1 MKKLRNI
8 CDHFQK
14 SKKMINEDQQ
24 LRRAVFLPLYY
35 TVISLMVSSCHT
47 MIIIGLPCH
56 GPGPPLALGS
66 LGDLLR
72 THPLPIFVPAQW
84 GKKTGYRRFVPV
96 CVIVYLRLI
105 DRLNISIISVLLLTV
120 LFFLPFFQLWVNE
133 KLLLVMGGLYA
144 FLFVPVTVGFVKP
157 NLLEQQ
163 SFVSRLKRKLQLRI
177 LTNETAHHYMQS
189 FAEFWNSGWLQV

>member
-1 MKKLRNI
+1 
-8 CDHFQK
+8 
-14 SKKMINEDQQ
+14 MINEDQQ
-24 LRRAVFLPLYY
+24 LRRAIFLPLYY
-35 TVISLMVSSCHT
+35 TVISLMVSGDTIVLSYHHYHW
-47 MIIIGLPCH
+47 LLCH
-56 GPGPPLALGS
+56 GPGPPLAVGS

-84 GKKTGYRRFVPV
+84 GKKTGDSRSVPV
-96 CVIVYLRLI
+96 SQSASLFICVWLIVYL
-105 DRLNISIISVLLLTV
+105 LNISIISVLLLTV
-120 LFFLPFFQLWVNE
+120 LFFLPFFQLWVND

-177 LTNETAHHYMQS
+177 LTNETAHFMQS